1 MTASRDRP
9 AWSADAVAAA
19 VESACLLEVG
29 ARKPGNITPL
39 HDFADTTY
47 EDMRRS
53 AVAIAPVMT
62 QALTRGV
69 GGTVL
74 AAVRATR
81 SVAASNTNLGIVL
94 LLAPLARAALLGPP
108 AGGDLRAGLRRVLAQ
123 LNTADAREA
132 YAAIR
137 LAQAGGLGHED
148 GQDVQDE
155 PTVTLL
161 EAMVAAQARDRIA
174 AEYASDFAVTF
185 ETALPALRRAL
196 ARRARPARGDR
207 APAPGAAR
215 GAARHADR
223 AQARLAA
230 SRRPCPRTPR
240 ATLAA
245 GEPGTP
251 EGERAIA
258 GFDARLRRPDN
269 ALNPGTTADLVAGTL
284 FVALLEGAAVSRGPI
299 LVVSVSA
306 RMLAEL
312 ATGAGHEVT
321 AACGFGD
328 LDLRRLCPVRTP
340 APGAGEPGAL
350 APLAAGRV
358 RGRRGGRRLRR
369 GLREPSRSRRGDGS
383 GPRAAGQR
391 AGHAAGRPRSGAA
404 RRLPARGGP
413 EPAADDRRRRRR
425 PARARRRPLAAQA
438 AARRRRPR
446 RARLARRAP
455 ARRRA
460 AATPRSRPR
469 LLDRRGRRRPRA
481 RRCWE

>member
-29 ARKPGNITPL
+29 ARKPGNITPQ

-161 EAMVAAQARDRIA
+161 EAMVAARARDRIA

-196 ARRARPARGDR
+196 ARGLAPPEAIVRLHLELLAALPDTLIARKLGS
-207 APAPGAAR
+207 GV
-215 GAARHADR
+215 
-223 AQARLAA
+223 AQAVSADAA
-230 SRRPCPRTPR
+230 

-284 FVALLEGAAVSRGPI
+284 FVALLEGA
-299 LVVSVSA
+299 L
-306 RMLAEL
+306 
-312 ATGAGHEVT
+312 
-321 AACGFGD
+321 
-328 LDLRRLCPVRTP
+328 
-340 APGAGEPGAL
+340 
-350 APLAAGRV
+350 
-358 RGRRGGRRLRR
+358 
-369 GLREPSRSRRGDGS
+369 
-383 GPRAAGQR
+383 
-391 AGHAAGRPRSGAA
+391 
-404 RRLPARGGP
+404 
-413 EPAADDRRRRRR
+413 
-425 PARARRRPLAAQA
+425 
-438 AARRRRPR
+438 
-446 RARLARRAP
+446 
-455 ARRRA
+455 
-460 AATPRSRPR
+460 
-469 LLDRRGRRRPRA
+469 
-481 RRCWE
+481 